1 MAVKSKRKQIRE
13 SLERQL
19 MEKLALEAAEAIPPE
34 LKDQLEGYLR
44 LFDRRR
50 ELQGLLTNAS
60 VPRAADGRGRDVNH
74 PDYVAVGSKLW
85 LEASKEDRQLATEM
99 RRVLD
104 FLGLKPPDSSG
115 AGGGVNIE
123 L

>member
-19 MEKLALEAAEAIPPE
+19 MEKLALEEAEAIPPE

-50 ELQGLLTNAS
+50 ELQELLTNA
-60 VPRAADGRGRDVNH
+60 
-74 PDYVAVGSKLW
+74 
-85 LEASKEDRQLATEM
+85 
-99 RRVLD
+99 
-104 FLGLKPPDSSG
+104 
-115 AGGGVNIE
+115 
-123 L
+123 